1 MKIILPIILVIAT
14 VVLIAMALVTSGN
27 AAGKTVGIAVG
38 SAFYGLTPKP
48 TTPEQALSNLLL
60 DAKRRN
66 WDNAFASVSTAQPVD
81 KQLFVQDWTGSYG
94 SLRSFSALE
103 GFDIRPLHITNEQAL
118 MRVRLHW
125 TTPVGPIEDLRD
137 FHLAKEGDIWKTVWP
152 KSQVP
157 NVPSQVIPVTYL
169 RWDLVSAGGDDEW
182 GAKNIDAPHVRIIS
196 MNPSDFAEGS
206 VILGEV
212 VNEDTIPAFVN
223 VTATLLDA
231 SGNAIDEE
239 TSFDK
244 IDHVLLPKQVT
255 PYRIDFPGINLKN
268 VKNVHMN
275 VKATL
280 VPASADPVIGVM
292 NQKVDA
298 DFQGKAVLR
307 GDVFNESGQTINIPH
322 VIASLYDNNGKV
334 LWVADGYVERA
345 LLPQTSAPF
354 AVEIPKNMAAK
365 VQNFHVVVNQYSVGR
380 N

>member
-1 MKIILPIILVIAT
+1 
-14 VVLIAMALVTSGN
+14 
-27 AAGKTVGIAVG
+27 
-38 SAFYGLTPKP
+38 
-48 TTPEQALSNLLL
+48 
-60 DAKRRN
+60 
-66 WDNAFASVSTAQPVD
+66 
-81 KQLFVQDWTGSYG
+81 
-94 SLRSFSALE
+94 
-103 GFDIRPLHITNEQAL
+103 
-118 MRVRLHW
+118 
-125 TTPVGPIEDLRD
+125 
-137 FHLAKEGDIWKTVWP
+137 
-152 KSQVP
+152 
-157 NVPSQVIPVTYL
+157 
-169 RWDLVSAGGDDEW
+169 
-182 GAKNIDAPHVRIIS
+182 
-196 MNPSDFAEGS
+196 

-268 VKNVHMN
+268 VKNVRMN

-345 LLPQTSAPF
+345 LLPQTSVPF
-354 AVEIPKNMAAK
+354 AVEIPKNMASK
-365 VQNFHVVVNQYSVGR
+365 VQNFHVVVNQYSMGR

>member
-1 MKIILPIILVIAT
+1 
-14 VVLIAMALVTSGN
+14 
-27 AAGKTVGIAVG
+27 
-38 SAFYGLTPKP
+38 
-48 TTPEQALSNLLL
+48 
-60 DAKRRN
+60 
-66 WDNAFASVSTAQPVD
+66 
-81 KQLFVQDWTGSYG
+81 
-94 SLRSFSALE
+94 
-103 GFDIRPLHITNEQAL
+103 
-118 MRVRLHW
+118 
-125 TTPVGPIEDLRD
+125 
-137 FHLAKEGDIWKTVWP
+137 
-152 KSQVP
+152 VP

-182 GAKNIDAPHVRIIS
+182 GARNIDAPHVRIIS

-206 VILGEV
+206 VVLGEV

-268 VKNVHMN
+268 VKNVRMN

-292 NQKVDA
+292 NQKIDA

-354 AVEIPKNMAAK
+354 AVEIPKNMASK
-365 VQNFHVVVNQYSVGR
+365 VQNFHVVVNQYSMGR

>member
-1 MKIILPIILVIAT
+1 MKFILPIILVAAT
-14 VVLIAMALVTSGN
+14 VVLIALALVAPGN
-27 AAGKTVGIAVG
+27 AGGKTVGIAVG
-38 SAFYGLTPKP
+38 SEFYGLTPKP
-48 TTPEQALSNLLL
+48 TTPEQALSNMLL
-60 DAKRRN
+60 DVKRRN
-66 WDNAFASVSTAQPVD
+66 WDQAFAAVSNARPAD
-81 KQLFVQDWTGSYG
+81 KQSFIQDWTGSYG
-94 SLRSFSALE
+94 SLRTFSALD
-103 GFDIRPLHITNEQAL
+103 GFDPRPLHITNDEAL

-125 TTPVGPIEDLRD
+125 STPVGPIEDVRD
-137 FHLAKEGDIWKTVWP
+137 FHLRREGDIWKTVWP
-152 KSQVP
+152 KSDVP
-157 NVPSQVIPVTYL
+157 SVPSQVIPVTYL

-244 IDHVLLPKQVT
+244 IDHILLPKQVT
-255 PYRIDFPGINLKN
+255 PYRIDFPKVNLKN
-268 VKNVHMN
+268 VKNVRMN

-292 NQKVDA
+292 NQKVDP
-298 DFQGKAVLR
+298 DYQGKSVLR
-307 GDVFNESGQTINIPH
+307 GDLLNESGQTVNIPH

-334 LWVADGYVERA
+334 IWVADGYVEHS
-345 LLPQTSAPF
+345 LLPQTAAPF
-354 AVEIPKNMAAK
+354 EIEIPKNMVPK
-365 VQNFHVVVNQYSVGR
+365 VSNFHVVVNQYSMGR